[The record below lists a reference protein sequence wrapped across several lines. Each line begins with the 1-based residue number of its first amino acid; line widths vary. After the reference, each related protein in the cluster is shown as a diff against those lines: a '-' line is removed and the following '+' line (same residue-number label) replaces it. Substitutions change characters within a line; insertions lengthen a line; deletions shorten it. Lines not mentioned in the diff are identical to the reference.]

1 MKGQLIADPVAPPPQ
16 PSVPAQTGSN
26 IQASAGVLAEKNS
39 VMEDAVKNLG
49 GGRRRSRRSR
59 RRFRGGAVEVKAVPR
74 FVSAGGVDP
83 KQSYADLLE
92 TAHIAKADGAYDG
105 LGQATPMNAN
115 ATGNKS
121 GGRRRKRSGKH
132 NGSKRATLLRSRR
145 TRRRSRGLRSSRR

>member
-1 MKGQLIADPVAPPPQ
+1 MKGQLIAEPVTPPTQ
-16 PSVPAQTGSN
+16 PDVPAQTGSN

-39 VMEDAVKNLG
+39 VLEGAVKNLG
-49 GGRRRSRRSR
+49 GGRRRRSRRV

-83 KQSYADLLE
+83 KSSYADLLK
-92 TAHIAKADGAYDG
+92 TAHAAKADGAYDG
-105 LGQATPMNAN
+105 LGQATPMNV
-115 ATGNKS
+115 NKA
-121 GGRRRKRSGKH
+121 GGGRRKRSGKH